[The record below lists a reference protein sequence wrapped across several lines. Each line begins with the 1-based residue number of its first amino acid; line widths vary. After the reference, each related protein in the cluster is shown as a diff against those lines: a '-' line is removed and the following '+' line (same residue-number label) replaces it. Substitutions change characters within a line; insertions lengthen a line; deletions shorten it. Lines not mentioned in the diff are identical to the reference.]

1 MKINDHDFRN
11 GLLILIAVY
20 VLLFSISWGFVALI
34 IKLLSYLFQFHFSVK
49 TATGIWLIMLLLRM
63 IFKNSS
69 SSKLSMAT
77 LTHVQH

>member
-20 VLLFSISWGFVALI
+20 VLLFSISWVFVSLI
-34 IKLLSYLFQFHFSVK
+34 INLLSYLFQFNFYLK
-49 TATGIWLIMLLLRM
+49 TSNGIWLIMLLLRM
-63 IFKNSS
+63 IFKNSR

-77 LTHVQH
+77 LTNVQH